1 MEFQLPWV
9 LCVFF
14 KYLQQLKYYY
24 VESFYLKNLI
34 YQRVC
39 SFEQRDH
46 VFFSFII
53 SPELS

>member
-24 VESFYLKNLI
+24 VESFYKNT
-34 YQRVC
+34 
-39 SFEQRDH
+39 SFIREYVH
-46 VFFSFII
+46 LNKGTVFFSFII
-53 SPELS
+53 SSELS